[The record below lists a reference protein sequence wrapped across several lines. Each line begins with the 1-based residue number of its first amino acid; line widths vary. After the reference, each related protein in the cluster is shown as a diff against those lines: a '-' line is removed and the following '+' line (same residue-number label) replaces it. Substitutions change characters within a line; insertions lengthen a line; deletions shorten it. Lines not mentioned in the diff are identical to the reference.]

1 MLYIT
6 LRTQALDKRAPN
18 FVCKRHLW
26 QRFRVD
32 SQQPHTVLTC
42 HRLVRGAAQ
51 PSSIPLHGNCKLH
64 PALRGFP
71 KQQLTAGA
79 QTAQHS
85 TSRSITATSKHLTL
99 TMQEERFPTAVIM
112 VILYKWW
119 CWIEPGSTQN
129 RSRGSEIPVPHSTPP
144 AAGPALC
151 YSLGLPLV
159 RLLWLCSFW
168 YMATSTRNAQ
178 SIPLSPRRRDR
189 NATK

>member
-26 QRFRVD
+26 QRFRID
-32 SQQPHTVLTC
+32 SQRPHTVLTC
-42 HRLVRGAAQ
+42 HHLVRGAAQ
-51 PSSIPLHGNCKLH
+51 PSSIPLRGNCKLH

-71 KQQLTAGA
+71 KQQLAAGA

-159 RLLWLCSFW
+159 RLLWLCFLVHG
-168 YMATSTRNAQ
+168 YQYKKCTERPTLTTEKR
-178 SIPLSPRRRDR
+178 
-189 NATK
+189 